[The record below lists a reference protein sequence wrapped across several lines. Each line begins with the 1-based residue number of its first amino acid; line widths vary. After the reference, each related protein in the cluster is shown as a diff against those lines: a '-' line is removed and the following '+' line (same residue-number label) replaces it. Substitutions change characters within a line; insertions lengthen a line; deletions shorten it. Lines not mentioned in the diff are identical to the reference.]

1 MATDAEA
8 ELAVADD
15 DGGVGVAAGYL
26 REAEAERVDDGA
38 GGAAA
43 GTSHQAEAMRSTAS
57 LLMMWVSTK
66 LRFGVFFFYMN

>member
-1 MATDAEA
+1 MSGRSASIVAGLSDRRVATATDAEA

-26 REAEAERVDDGA
+26 REAESVRVDDGA

-43 GTSHQAEAMRSTAS
+43 GTSHQA
-57 LLMMWVSTK
+57 
-66 LRFGVFFFYMN
+66 